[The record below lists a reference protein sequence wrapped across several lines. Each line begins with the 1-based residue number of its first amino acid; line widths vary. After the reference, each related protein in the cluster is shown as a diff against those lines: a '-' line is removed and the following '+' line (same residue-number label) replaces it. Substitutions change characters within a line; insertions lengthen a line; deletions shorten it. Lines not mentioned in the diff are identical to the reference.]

1 VSVIVG
7 SFEGF
12 EPVDKTTGFWKWG
25 DLEDGGYGAILD
37 VDAVIQNTMANMR
50 RLEEN
55 ATLNVVIDFLR
66 TRGYIVIGPD
76 DEGP

>member
-7 SFEGF
+7 RFEGF

>member
-1 VSVIVG
+1 VG

-25 DLEDGGYGAILD
+25 HVEGTGEYAAILD

-55 ATLNVVIDFLR
+55 ATLKVVIDYLR
-66 TRGYIVIGPD
+66 SQGYIVIGPD